1 MQKFT
6 LLICSLGTLAVLGI
20 GLSSCKDDEPFV
32 KPNLSV
38 STETISV
45 NENAGTA
52 QVEFVLDGGAPEN
65 LTIEY
70 SLGGTAIS
78 PADYTIVGT
87 EGEVEIASGQ
97 TSAVVQIQI
106 VNDAVYEGN
115 ETIEISIE
123 DVSSVNVLVSN
134 DDESVV
140 TITDD
145 DPQVNASF
153 TATTLTVNEEDGLSE
168 DYLKI
173 EVKLSVAASSD
184 ITIQYDLAGTA
195 LDTLTGFN
203 EEIPSDFYDY
213 YIHGVS
219 GELVIPSGQTSGNI
233 EIQLYTDLNF
243 EPTDETIIMTLAEAT
258 GGVTIGTNKEIT
270 ITLKQQDGTVLGLL
284 WDPSY
289 TDVDMDMFL
298 WLGPDITDLEIIYL
312 AAAARTTPQQELIFI
327 PKSLFPNAAFGLSYI
342 YYEGTKEPMNFEVQ
356 FADYAAGVVEPLANR
371 NVFTG
376 AYALVNRNK
385 WNDETLGTDPIIAQT

>member
-1 MQKFT
+1 
-6 LLICSLGTLAVLGI
+6 
-20 GLSSCKDDEPFV
+20 
-32 KPNLSV
+32 
-38 STETISV
+38 
-45 NENAGTA
+45 
-52 QVEFVLDGGAPEN
+52 
-65 LTIEY
+65 
-70 SLGGTAIS
+70 
-78 PADYTIVGT
+78 
-87 EGEVEIASGQ
+87 
-97 TSAVVQIQI
+97 
-106 VNDAVYEGN
+106 
-115 ETIEISIE
+115 
-123 DVSSVNVLVSN
+123 
-134 DDESVV
+134 
-140 TITDD
+140 
-145 DPQVNASF
+145 
-153 TATTLTVNEEDGLSE
+153 
-168 DYLKI
+168 
-173 EVKLSVAASSD
+173 
-184 ITIQYDLAGTA
+184 
-195 LDTLTGFN
+195 
-203 EEIPSDFYDY
+203 
-213 YIHGVS
+213 
-219 GELVIPSGQTSGNI
+219 VIPSGQTSGNI

-385 WNDETLGTDPIIAQT
+385 WNDETLGTDPIIAQTFKKVDGQIVEITPDPIVIPAAGSRIPSHALPPNLKKSLAHRYTSTGRLR